1 MMVTPAVLRLETEEQ
16 VVLEVP
22 GLTTAAKATI
32 TVHDFPL
39 KRQVLYQTHVPLSPA
54 EGMLATATI
63 KVSAKALPQ
72 AAGKQFVSVL
82 ARVDQVTLEKVLLVS
97 LQSGH
102 IFLQTDKPIYTPGS
116 TGVALPP
123 LWSEPPHG
131 AAVQDSDR
139 GDQGGCPLGTQGHGD
154 TATHATVP
162 NHSMSLQTPDNVI
175 IKQVPVSSPKKT
187 GIYSL
192 NHNLPEVISL
202 GTWTIM
208 AKFED
213 SPEQVFS
220 TQFEVKEYVLPS
232 FEVVLEPEEKFLYV
246 DRKDDFRVSIT
257 ARYLYGK
264 RLQGSAFV
272 LFGVMVDDEKKS
284 IPQSLRRVQVID
296 GDGEAVLSMAT
307 LQQRFANL
315 QELVGHSLYV
325 SVTVLTESG
334 SDMVEAQRTG
344 IHIVTSP
351 YTIHFTRTPKYF
363 KPGMPFDLTVYVTNP
378 DESPAPRVSVKADG
392 FQGLVSTQRDGTAK
406 LVLNMPANKDT
417 VPITVR
423 TSQRELPPDR
433 QASRQMTAEA
443 YHSQGGSGNLLH
455 LAVGATELQPGDNLA
470 VNFHLKSNNN
480 EVRDSVP
487 HFTYLVSTL
496 GLCQPTAP
504 HLGDLGVQVSTNPAF
519 LCPPQIMSKGR
530 IIRVG
535 RQRHEAGQSLVTMS
549 LPVTAELIPSFRIVA
564 YYYVK
569 PSEIVADSIWVD
581 VKDTCMGTLV
591 VKGATEADNRV
602 HEPGTPMRLRIEG
615 DHKAWVGLVAVDKGV
630 FVLSKKNKITQS
642 KVWDTVEKSDIG
654 CTPGSGRDNVGVFA
668 DAGLSLVTNVKI
680 ITPPRSEVQCPQPA
694 KRKRRSL
701 QLIEYKGTKGHQ
713 RVSHVPDGPQARTG
727 CQLGASVLAAAEYT
741 DKTLRKCCEDGMK
754 ENPMGHSC
762 EHRTN
767 YIQDGE
773 ACIRA
778 FLDCCNYIKGI
789 RDQKQRELHLELAR
803 SKCWATVGG
812 WALRPW
818 SRGMLPS
825 PGEADDGFLADEDI
839 TSRSLFPESW
849 LWQLEELT
857 EQPNELGISTKTL
870 PVYLKDSI
878 TTWEVLAVS
887 ISQTKGLCVADPYEI
902 TVMKEF
908 FIDLRLPYS
917 VVRNE
922 QVEIRA
928 ILYNYWTHEITV
940 RVELMHNPA
949 LCSASTSKM
958 RYQQIL
964 KLKPQSSWAVPFIIV
979 PLQLGLH
986 DIEVKAAVRGRFV
999 ADGVKKKLKV
1009 VPEGMRLEKTV
1020 KIVELDP
1027 KKKGVNGVQ
1036 KENVKAANLSD
1047 IVPNTESETK
1057 VSIQGNPVSIMVEK
1071 AIDGDK
1077 LKHLITTPSGCGE
1090 QNMIGMTPTVIATHY
1105 LDNTLQWESL
1115 GVDRRTEA
1123 IGLIKKGYTQQLAF
1137 RKPDSSYAA
1146 FKDRAASTWLTAY
1159 VAKVFA
1165 MAIKLVDIEPEV
1177 ICGAIKWLILEK
1189 QKPDG
1194 IFQEDAAV
1202 IHKEMVGGYQG
1213 AEPEV
1218 SLTAFVLIALQEARG
1233 ICKDHVNSL
1242 DGSINKAAEY
1252 LARRYQSLARPYT
1265 VALTS
1270 YALALTGKLTSEKV
1284 LMKFSKEGKSWE
1296 ERNAHTY
1303 NIEGT
1308 SYALL
1313 ALLQMEKSELTG
1325 PVAHWLA
1332 QQNYFGG
1339 GYGSTQATILV
1350 FQALAQYQVA
1360 SPRQLELNLDV
1371 SVLLP
1376 RRANAI
1382 TYRIENRNA
1391 LVARSA
1397 ETKLNEDFTVKAEG
1411 TGKGTMTVVTVYHA
1425 KVPEKD
1431 DKCDSFDLRVQVEDV
1446 KAGKE
1451 QDGFFRSLKITIC
1464 TRYLGTVDAT
1474 MSILDVSMLTGF
1486 LPDLQDLKRLTD
1498 GVDKYISKYEIDQ
1511 GQSERSN
1518 LIIYLDKIS
1527 HKAEECFSFKAHQ
1540 RFQVGLIQP
1549 AAVTVYSYYKID
1561 DRCTRFYHPE
1571 KNKGQLSK
1579 ICYGDVCRCAEENC
1593 FMRHK
1598 QDTQITVN
1606 QRIQRACEPGVDYV
1620 YKVKL
1625 MAVEQSSS
1633 HDNYIMTILSV
1644 IKMGTD
1650 EDPAGSNR
1658 TFVSHQ
1664 QCRDAL
1670 RLQIGQDYLLWGL
1683 ATDLWVTSGRFSY
1696 LIGKDT
1702 WLEVWPSEVAC
1713 QEPDLQ
1719 PLCQD
1724 FIEFA
1729 EAMTMFGCP
1738 S

>member
-1 MMVTPAVLRLETEEQ
+1 MGPHHPLDPSSCTPPPWAVLRLETEER
-16 VVLEVP
+16 VVLEAP
-22 GLTTAAKATI
+22 GLTTATEATL
-32 TVHDFPL
+32 TVQDFPL
-39 KRQVLYQTHVPLSPA
+39 KRHVLYKVGVSLSATRCPLS
-54 EGMLATATI
+54 LQ
-63 KVSAKALPQ
+63 VSAKALPQ
-72 AAGKQFVSVL
+72 RTGKQFVSVT
-82 ARVDQVTLEKVLLVS
+82 AQVATVTLEKVLLVS
-97 LQSGH
+97 LQSGY
-102 IFLQTDKPIYTPGS
+102 IFLQTDKPIYTPS
-116 TGVALPP
+116 SIVLCRFFALGHLMEP
-123 LWSEPPHG
+123 LPK
-131 AAVQDSDR
+131 
-139 GDQGGCPLGTQGHGD
+139 
-154 TATHATVP
+154 TVIVEIK
-162 NHSMSLQTPDNVI
+162 TPDGII
-175 IKQVPVSSPKKT
+175 IKQVPVSSPMKT
-187 GIYSL
+187 GIFSL
-192 NHNLPEVISL
+192 NHNLPEVVSL
-202 GTWTIM
+202 GTWTIT

-232 FEVVLEPEEKFLYV
+232 FEVVLEPEEKFLYI
-246 DRKDDFRVSIT
+246 DQKEDFRVSIT

-264 RLQGSAFV
+264 RLQGTAFV
-272 LFGVMVDDEKKS
+272 LFGVMVDDEKRS
-284 IPQSLRRVQVID
+284 IPQSLQRVKVSD
-296 GDGEAVLSMAT
+296 GDGEAVLSMAV
-307 LQQRFANL
+307 LWQRFANP

-334 SDMVEAQRTG
+334 SDMVEAQRSG
-344 IHIVTSP
+344 IRIVTSP
-351 YTIHFTRTPKYF
+351 YTIHFTHTPKYF

-378 DESPAPRVSVKADG
+378 DESPAARVPVKADG

-406 LVLNMPANKDT
+406 LVLNMPANRDA

-423 TSQRELPPDR
+423 TNQPGLPPDR

-443 YHSQGGSGNLLH
+443 YRSQGNSGNYLH
-455 LAVGATELQPGDNLA
+455 LAVGAIELQPGDNLA

-480 EVRDSVP
+480 AARDSVS
-487 HFTYLVSTL
+487 HFTYL
-496 GLCQPTAP
+496 
-504 HLGDLGVQVSTNPAF
+504 
-519 LCPPQIMSKGR
+519 IMSKGR
-530 IIRVG
+530 IVRVG
-535 RQRHEAGQSLVTMS
+535 RQRHEAGQTLVTMS

-564 YYYVK
+564 YYFVL
-569 PSEIVADSIWVD
+569 PNEIVADSIWVD

-615 DHKAWVGLVAVDKGV
+615 DHKAHVGLVAVDKGV
-630 FVLSKKNKITQS
+630 FVLSKKNKLTQS

-668 DAGLSLVTNVKI
+668 DAGLSLVTSTKI
-680 ITPPRSEVQCPQPA
+680 ATPQRGEVQCSQPA

-701 QLIEYKGTKGHQ
+701 QLIEYKGTKM
-713 RVSHVPDGPQARTG
+713 
-727 CQLGASVLAAAEYT
+727 AEYT
-741 DKTLRKCCEDGMK
+741 DKMLRKCCEDGMK

-762 EHRTN
+762 EQRTN

-789 RDQKQRELHLELAR
+789 RDQQQRELHLELAR
-803 SKCWATVGG
+803 S
-812 WALRPW
+812 
-818 SRGMLPS
+818 
-825 PGEADDGFLADEDI
+825 EADDSFLSDEDI

-849 LWQLEELT
+849 LWQVEPLT
-857 EQPNELGISTKTL
+857 EQPNEISTKTL

-887 ISQTKGLCVADPYEI
+887 LSQTKGLCVADPYEI

-928 ILYNYWTHEITV
+928 ILYNYWTDEITV

-949 LCSASTSKM
+949 LCSASTSKT
-958 RYQQIL
+958 RYQQIVRL
-964 KLKPQSSWAVPFIIV
+964 KAQSSWAVPFVIV

-986 DIEVKAAVRGRFV
+986 DVEVKAAVRGKFV

-1027 KKKGVNGVQ
+1027 KEEK
-1036 KENVKAANLSD
+1036 VKAGNLSD

-1077 LKHLITTPSGCGE
+1077 LKHLIVTPSGCGE
-1090 QNMIGMTPTVIATHY
+1090 QNMIGLTPTVIATHY
-1105 LDNTLQWESL
+1105 LDSTLQWESL
-1115 GVDRRTEA
+1115 GVQRRTEA
-1123 IGLIKKGYTQQLAF
+1123 IELIRKGYTQQLAF
-1137 RKPDSSYAA
+1137 RKPDNSYAA
-1146 FKDRAASTWLTAY
+1146 FKDRPPSTWLTAY

-1165 MAIKLVDIEPEV
+1165 MAIKLVDIDPEV
-1177 ICGAIKWLILEK
+1177 ICGAVKWLILEK

-1194 IFQEDAAV
+1194 IFQEDAPV

-1218 SLTAFVLIALQEARG
+1218 SLTAFVLIALQESREV
-1233 ICKDHVNSL
+1233 CKDHVNSL
-1242 DGSINKAAEY
+1242 DGSITKAADY
-1252 LARRYQSLARPYT
+1252 LARRYQWLTRPYT

-1270 YALALTGKLTSEKV
+1270 YALALTGKLKSEKV
-1284 LMKFSKEGKSWE
+1284 LMKFSKGDSKRWE
-1296 ERNAHTY
+1296 ERNARTY

-1308 SYALL
+1308 SYALM
-1313 ALLQMEKSELTG
+1313 ALLQMEKPELTG
-1325 PVAHWLA
+1325 PVARWLA

-1350 FQALAQYQVA
+1350 FQALAYYEVA
-1360 SPRQLELNLDV
+1360 TPRQLDLNLDV

-1376 RRANAI
+1376 RRASAI

-1397 ETKLNEDFTVKAEG
+1397 ETKFNEDFTVKAEG
-1411 TGKGTMTVVTVYHA
+1411 TGKGTMTVVTIYNA
-1425 KVPEKD
+1425 KVPDKD
-1431 DKCDSFDLRVQVEDV
+1431 NKCDNFDLQVQVEDE
-1446 KAGKE
+1446 GIL
-1451 QDGFFRSLKITIC
+1451 RSIKITIC
-1464 TRYLGTVDAT
+1464 TRYLDNVDAT
-1474 MSILDVSMLTGF
+1474 MSILDVTMLTGF
-1486 LPDLQDLKRLTD
+1486 SPDLQDLKRVSLTD
-1498 GVDKYISKYEIDQ
+1498 GVDRYISKFEIDQ
-1511 GQSERSN
+1511 AQSDRSN
-1518 LIIYLDKIS
+1518 LVIYLDKIS
-1527 HKAEECFSFKAHQ
+1527 HKAEECFSFRAHQ

-1561 DRCTRFYHPE
+1561 DRCTRFYHPD
-1571 KNKGQLSK
+1571 KNGGQLSK

-1593 FMRHK
+1593 FVQHK
-1598 QDTQITVN
+1598 QDVPITVN
-1606 QRIQRACEPGVDYV
+1606 QRIKRACEPGVDYV

-1625 MAVEQSSS
+1625 MAMEPSPT

-1658 TFVSHQ
+1658 TFVSHW
-1664 QCRDAL
+1664 QCRDSL

-1683 ATDLWVTSGRFSY
+1683 ATDLWPKILHFSY

-1702 WLEVWPSEVAC
+1702 WLEAWPSEAAC
-1713 QEPDLQ
+1713 QEADLQ

-1724 FIEFA
+1724 FVEFA

>member
-1 MMVTPAVLRLETEEQ
+1 MMAGVPRVTMVTPAVLRLETEER
-16 VVLEVP
+16 VVLEAP
-22 GLTTAAKATI
+22 GLTTATEATL
-32 TVHDFPL
+32 TVQDFPL
-39 KRQVLYQTHVPLSPA
+39 KRHVLYKVGVSLSPA
-54 EGMLATATI
+54 EGMLATTTI

-72 AAGKQFVSVL
+72 RTGKQFVSVT
-82 ARVDQVTLEKVLLVS
+82 AQVATVTLEKVLLVS
-97 LQSGH
+97 LQSGY
-102 IFLQTDKPIYTPGS
+102 IFLQTDKPIYTPSSIGVFLGS
-116 TGVALPP
+116 
-123 LWSEPPHG
+123 
-131 AAVQDSDR
+131 
-139 GDQGGCPLGTQGHGD
+139 
-154 TATHATVP
+154 THATVP
-162 NHSMSLQTPDNVI
+162 NHSMSLQTPDGII
-175 IKQVPVSSPKKT
+175 IKQVPVSSPMKT
-187 GIYSL
+187 GIFSL
-192 NHNLPEVISL
+192 NHNLPEVVSL
-202 GTWTIM
+202 GTWTIT

-232 FEVVLEPEEKFLYV
+232 FEVVLEPEEKFLYI
-246 DRKDDFRVSIT
+246 DQKEDFRVSIT

-264 RLQGSAFV
+264 RLQGTAFV
-272 LFGVMVDDEKKS
+272 LFGVMVDDEKRS
-284 IPQSLRRVQVID
+284 IPQSLQRVKD
-296 GDGEAVLSMAT
+296 GDAWGHPRSDRAVPGGDWTLVPGDMAILMAT
-307 LQQRFANL
+307 A
-315 QELVGHSLYV
+315 
-325 SVTVLTESG
+325 G
-334 SDMVEAQRTG
+334 SDMVEAQRSG
-344 IHIVTSP
+344 IRIVTSP
-351 YTIHFTRTPKYF
+351 YTIHFTHTPKYF

-378 DESPAPRVSVKADG
+378 DESPAARVPVKADG

-406 LVLNMPANKDT
+406 LVLNMPANRDA

-423 TSQRELPPDR
+423 TNQPGLPPDR

-443 YHSQGGSGNLLH
+443 YRSQGNSGNYLH
-455 LAVGATELQPGDNLA
+455 LAVGAIELQPGDNLA

-480 EVRDSVP
+480 AARDS
-487 HFTYLVSTL
+487 
-496 GLCQPTAP
+496 
-504 HLGDLGVQVSTNPAF
+504 
-519 LCPPQIMSKGR
+519 IMSKGR
-530 IIRVG
+530 IVRVG
-535 RQRHEAGQSLVTMS
+535 RQRHEAGQTL
-549 LPVTAELIPSFRIVA
+549 
-564 YYYVK
+564 
-569 PSEIVADSIWVD
+569 IVADSIWVD

-615 DHKAWVGLVAVDKGV
+615 DHKAHVGLVAVDKGV
-630 FVLSKKNKITQS
+630 FVLSKKNKLTQS

-668 DAGLSLVTNVKI
+668 DAGLSLVTSTKI
-680 ITPPRSEVQCPQPA
+680 ATPQRGEVQCSQPA

-701 QLIEYKGTKGHQ
+701 QLIEYKGTKM
-713 RVSHVPDGPQARTG
+713 
-727 CQLGASVLAAAEYT
+727 AEYT
-741 DKTLRKCCEDGMK
+741 DKMLRKCCEDGMK

-762 EHRTN
+762 EQRTN

-789 RDQKQRELHLELAR
+789 RDQQQRELHLELAR
-803 SKCWATVGG
+803 S
-812 WALRPW
+812 
-818 SRGMLPS
+818 
-825 PGEADDGFLADEDI
+825 EADDSFLSDEDI

-849 LWQLEELT
+849 LWQVEPLT
-857 EQPNELGISTKTL
+857 EQISTKTL

-887 ISQTKGLCVADPYEI
+887 LSQTKGLCVADPYEI

-928 ILYNYWTHEITV
+928 ILYNYWTDEITV

-949 LCSASTSKM
+949 LCSASTSKT
-958 RYQQIL
+958 RYQQIVRL
-964 KLKPQSSWAVPFIIV
+964 KAQSSWAVPFVIV

-986 DIEVKAAVRGRFV
+986 DVEVKAAVRGKFV

-1009 VPEGMRLEKTV
+1009 VVSGHRCSWRLYHV
-1020 KIVELDP
+1020 VPPPSLRY
-1027 KKKGVNGVQ
+1027 GVQ
-1036 KENVKAANLSD
+1036 EEKVKAGNLSD

-1077 LKHLITTPSGCGE
+1077 LKHLIVTPSGCGE
-1090 QNMIGMTPTVIATHY
+1090 QNMIGLTPTVIATHY
-1105 LDNTLQWESL
+1105 LDSTLQWESL
-1115 GVDRRTEA
+1115 GVQRRTEA
-1123 IGLIKKGYTQQLAF
+1123 IELIRKGYTQQLAF
-1137 RKPDSSYAA
+1137 RKPDNSYAA
-1146 FKDRAASTWLTAY
+1146 FKDRPPSTWLTAY

-1165 MAIKLVDIEPEV
+1165 MAIKLVDIDPEV
-1177 ICGAIKWLILEK
+1177 ICGAVKWLILEK

-1194 IFQEDAAV
+1194 IFQEDAPV

-1218 SLTAFVLIALQEARG
+1218 SLTAFVLIALQESREV
-1233 ICKDHVNSL
+1233 CKDHVNSL
-1242 DGSINKAAEY
+1242 DGSITKAADY
-1252 LARRYQSLARPYT
+1252 LARRYQWLTRPYT

-1270 YALALTGKLTSEKV
+1270 YALALTGKLKSEKV
-1284 LMKFSKEGKSWE
+1284 LMKFSKESKRWE
-1296 ERNAHTY
+1296 ERNARTY

-1308 SYALL
+1308 SYALM
-1313 ALLQMEKSELTG
+1313 ALLQMEKPELTG
-1325 PVAHWLA
+1325 PVARWLA

-1350 FQALAQYQVA
+1350 FQALAYYEVA
-1360 SPRQLELNLDV
+1360 TPRQLDLNLDV

-1376 RRANAI
+1376 RRASAI

-1397 ETKLNEDFTVKAEG
+1397 ETKFNEDFTVKAEG
-1411 TGKGTMTVVTVYHA
+1411 TGKGTMTVVTIYNA
-1425 KVPEKD
+1425 KVPDKD
-1431 DKCDSFDLRVQVEDV
+1431 NKCDNFDLQVDIRDGDAGDN
-1446 KAGKE
+1446 KAVGSGGWP
-1451 QDGFFRSLKITIC
+1451 QPC
-1464 TRYLGTVDAT
+1464 PHRYLDNVDAT
-1474 MSILDVSMLTGF
+1474 MSILDVTMLTGF
-1486 LPDLQDLKRLTD
+1486 SPDLQDLKRLTD
-1498 GVDKYISKYEIDQ
+1498 GVDRYISKFEIDQ
-1511 GQSERSN
+1511 AQSDRSN
-1518 LIIYLDKIS
+1518 LVIYLDKIS
-1527 HKAEECFSFKAHQ
+1527 HKAEECFSFRAHQ

-1561 DRCTRFYHPE
+1561 DRCTRFYHPD
-1571 KNKGQLSK
+1571 KNGGQLSK

-1593 FMRHK
+1593 FVQHK
-1598 QDTQITVN
+1598 QDVPITVN
-1606 QRIQRACEPGVDYV
+1606 QRIKRACEPGVDYV

-1625 MAVEQSSS
+1625 MAMEPSPT

-1658 TFVSHQ
+1658 TFVSHW
-1664 QCRDAL
+1664 QCRDSL

-1683 ATDLWVTSGRFSY
+1683 ATDLWATGSRFSY

-1702 WLEVWPSEVAC
+1702 WLEAWPSEAAC
-1713 QEPDLQ
+1713 QEADLQ

-1724 FIEFA
+1724 FVEFA

>member
-1 MMVTPAVLRLETEEQ
+1 MGHPVLPMGLLLLLLCVTSSQAQMVTMVTPAVLRLEVEER
-16 VVLEVP
+16 VVLEAP
-22 GLTTAAKATI
+22 GLSSEIEAT
-32 TVHDFPL
+32 VLVQDFPH
-39 KRQVLYQTHVPLSPA
+39 KRHVLHQTRAKLSPNG
-54 EGMLATATI
+54 GMMANTTI

-72 AAGKQFVSVL
+72 STEKQFVSVT
-82 ARVDQVTLEKVLLVS
+82 ARVAQVTLEKVLVVA

-102 IFLQTDKPIYTPGS
+102 IFVQTDKPIYTPGS
-116 TGVALPP
+116 TVLCRLFALDHLMQPV
-123 LWSEPPHG
+123 SK
-131 AAVQDSDR
+131 
-139 GDQGGCPLGTQGHGD
+139 
-154 TATHATVP
+154 TVIVEVK
-162 NHSMSLQTPDNVI
+162 TPDNII
-175 IKQVPVSSPKKT
+175 IKQVPVSSPMKT
-187 GIYSL
+187 GIFSL
-192 NHNLPEVISL
+192 NHNLPEVVSL

-220 TQFEVKEYVLPS
+220 SQFEVKEYVLPS
-232 FEVVLEPEEKFLYV
+232 FEVVLEPEKRFLYI
-246 DRKDDFRVSIT
+246 DQKEDFRVSIT

-264 RLQGSAFV
+264 RVQGSAFV

-284 IPQSLRRVQVID
+284 IPQSLRRVQVMD

-307 LQQRFANL
+307 LRERFPNPA
-315 QELVGHSLYV
+315 ELVGHSLYV

-334 SDMVEAQRTG
+334 SDMVEAQRSG
-344 IHIVTSP
+344 IRIVTSP

-378 DESPAPRVSVKADG
+378 DASPAARVTVKADG
-392 FQGLVSTQRDGTAK
+392 FQGVVSTQRDGTAK
-406 LVLNMPANKDT
+406 LVLNMPTNKDT

-423 TSQRELPPDR
+423 TAEPELPGPR
-433 QASRQMTAEA
+433 QASRQMVAEA
-443 YHSQGGSGNLLH
+443 YRSQGASGNFLH
-455 LAVGATELQPGDNLA
+455 LAVGATELQLGENLA
-470 VNFHLKSNNN
+470 VNFHLKTNNN
-480 EVRDSVP
+480 NVWDSVP
-487 HFTYLVSTL
+487 YFTYL
-496 GLCQPTAP
+496 
-504 HLGDLGVQVSTNPAF
+504 
-519 LCPPQIMSKGR
+519 IMSKGH
-530 IIRVG
+530 IVHVG

-549 LPVTAELIPSFRIVA
+549 LPVTSELLPSFRIVA
-564 YYYVK
+564 YYHVL
-569 PSEIVADSIWVD
+569 PGEIVADSIWVD

-615 DHKAWVGLVAVDKGV
+615 DHNAYVGLVAVDKGV
-630 FVLSKKNKITQS
+630 FVLSKKNKLTQS

-680 ITPPRSEVQCPQPA
+680 STPQRGEVKCPQPA
-694 KRKRRSL
+694 QRKRRSV
-701 QLIEYKGTKGHQ
+701 QLIEYKGTK
-713 RVSHVPDGPQARTG
+713 
-727 CQLGASVLAAAEYT
+727 AAEYK
-741 DKTLRKCCEDGMK
+741 DKALRKCCEDGMK
-754 ENPMGHSC
+754 ENPMEHSC
-762 EHRTN
+762 EHRST
-767 YIQDGE
+767 YIQDGD
-773 ACIRA
+773 ACVQA
-778 FLDCCNYIKGI
+778 FLDCCTHI
-789 RDQKQRELHLELAR
+789 RTIRNQKQRLLQLQLAR
-803 SKCWATVGG
+803 RHGV
-812 WALRPW
+812 LRVR
-818 SRGMLPS
+818 SRGPVS
-825 PGEADDGFLADEDI
+825 PPGEVDDGFLADEDI

-849 LWQLEELT
+849 LWQEEPLT

-887 ISQTKGLCVADPYEI
+887 ISKNKGLCVADPYEI

-908 FIDLRLPYS
+908 FMDLRLPYS

-928 ILYNYWTHEITV
+928 ILYNYWTHKITV
-940 RVELMHNPA
+940 RVELMYNPA
-949 LCSASTSKM
+949 LCSASTTKQ
-958 RYQQIL
+958 RYQQVL
-964 KLKPQSSWAVPFIIV
+964 SLEPQSSWAVPFVIV
-979 PLQLGLH
+979 PMELGLH
-986 DIEVKAAVRGRFV
+986 EVEVKAAVQGRFV

-1009 VPEGMRLEKTV
+1009 VPEGMRVEKTV
-1020 KIVELDP
+1020 KIIELDP
-1027 KKKGVNGVQ
+1027 KKKGVDGVQ
-1036 KENVKAANLSD
+1036 EERVKAANLSD

-1071 AIDGDK
+1071 ALDGEK
-1077 LKHLITTPSGCGE
+1077 LKHLIVTPSGCGE

-1105 LDNTLQWESL
+1105 LDSTLQWESL
-1115 GVDRRTEA
+1115 GVDRRADA
-1123 IGLIKKGYTQQLAF
+1123 INLIKKGYTQQLAF

-1146 FKDRAASTWLTAY
+1146 FKNRPSSTWLTAY

-1165 MAIKLVDIEPEV
+1165 MAIKLVDIEHEV
-1177 ICGAIKWLILEK
+1177 VCGAVKWLILNR

-1194 IFQEDAAV
+1194 IFQEDAPV

-1218 SLTAFVLIALQEARG
+1218 SLTAFVLIALEEARD
-1233 ICKDHVNSL
+1233 ICKAHVNSL
-1242 DGSINKAAEY
+1242 DKGISKAAEY
-1252 LARRYQSLARPYT
+1252 LARRYQSLSRPYT
-1265 VALTS
+1265 VALSS
-1270 YALALTGKLTSEKV
+1270 YALALTGKLKSEKV
-1284 LMKFSKEGKSWE
+1284 LMKFSKEGNRWE
-1296 ERNAHTY
+1296 ERNAFTY

-1313 ALLQMEKSELTG
+1313 ALLRMEKPELTG
-1325 PVAHWLA
+1325 PVARWLA

-1360 SPRQLELNLDV
+1360 SPRELNLDLDV

-1382 TYRIENRNA
+1382 TYRIENLNA

-1397 ETKLNEDFTVKAEG
+1397 ETKFNEDFTVKAEG
-1411 TGKGTMTVVTVYHA
+1411 TGKGTMTVVTIYNA
-1425 KVPEKD
+1425 IVPEKD
-1431 DKCDSFDLRVQVEDV
+1431 NKCDSFDLRVQVEDV
-1446 KAGKE
+1446 KTGKE
-1451 QDGFFRSLKITIC
+1451 REGAIRSIKITIC
-1464 TRYLGTVDAT
+1464 TRYLDNVDAT

-1486 LPDLQDLKRLTD
+1486 LPDVQDLKRLTD
-1498 GVDKYISKYEIDQ
+1498 GVDRYISKFEIDQ
-1511 GQSERSN
+1511 AQSDRSN
-1518 LIIYLDKIS
+1518 VVIYLDKIS

-1540 RFQVGLIQP
+1540 QFKVGLIQP

-1561 DRCTRFYHPE
+1561 DRCTRFYHPDKE
-1571 KNKGQLSK
+1571 GGKLSK
-1579 ICYGDVCRCAEENC
+1579 ICYKDVCRCAEENC
-1593 FMRHK
+1593 FKRKDDEVPM
-1598 QDTQITVN
+1598 TVN
-1606 QRIQRACEPGVDYV
+1606 QRIERACEPGVDYV

-1625 MAVEQSSS
+1625 VAMEETPS

-1650 EDPAGSNR
+1650 EDPARSNR
-1658 TFVSHQ
+1658 TFVSHR

-1670 RLQIGQDYLLWGL
+1670 KLQLGQDYLLWGL
-1683 ATDLWVTSGRFSY
+1683 ATDMWVTGNRFSY

-1702 WLEVWPSEVAC
+1702 WLEAWPSEAAC

-1719 PLCQD
+1719 ALCQD
-1724 FIEFA
+1724 FVEFA

>member
-1 MMVTPAVLRLETEEQ
+1 MGAPVLPLFLGLLLLHVTPTHAQLVTMVTPAVLRVETEEQ
-16 VVLEVP
+16 VVLEAP
-22 GLTTAAKATI
+22 GLTAATEATLL
-32 TVHDFPL
+32 VQDFPR
-39 KRQVLYQTHVPLSPA
+39 KRQVLYQIRVPLSPA
-54 EGMLATATI
+54 EGMLGTTTI
-63 KVSAKALPQ
+63 KVSAKSLPQ
-72 AAGKQFVSVL
+72 STEKQFVSVS
-82 ARVDQVTLEKVLLVS
+82 ARVAHVSLEKVLLVS
-97 LQSGH
+97 FQSGH
-102 IFLQTDKPIYTPGS
+102 IFVQTDKPIYTPGS
-116 TGVALPP
+116 TVLCRLFALDHLMKPVAK
-123 LWSEPPHG
+123 
-131 AAVQDSDR
+131 
-139 GDQGGCPLGTQGHGD
+139 
-154 TATHATVP
+154 TVIVEIK
-162 NHSMSLQTPDNVI
+162 TPDNVI
-175 IKQVPVSSPKKT
+175 IKQTSVSSPTKT
-187 GIYSL
+187 GIFSL
-192 NHNLPEVISL
+192 NHNLPNIISL

-213 SPEQVFS
+213 SPEKVFQ
-220 TQFEVKEYVLPS
+220 THFEVKEYVLPS
-232 FEVVLEPEEKFLYV
+232 FEVVLEPEEKFLYI
-246 DRKDDFRVSIT
+246 DRNEDFRVSII

-264 RLQGSAFV
+264 HLQGTAFV

-296 GDGEAVLSMAT
+296 GNGEAVLPMAM
-307 LQQRFANL
+307 LRQRFANY

-325 SVTVLTESG
+325 SVTVITESG
-334 SDMVEAQRTG
+334 SDMVEAQRSG
-344 IHIVTSP
+344 IRIVTSP

-378 DESPAPRVSVKADG
+378 DESPAPRVTVKADG

-406 LVLNMPANKDT
+406 LVLNMPANRNT

-423 TSQRELPPDR
+423 TAQPGLPPDR
-433 QASRQMTAEA
+433 QASREMTATA
-443 YHSQGGSGNLLH
+443 YQSQGGSGNFLH
-455 LAVGATELQPGDNLA
+455 LAVGTVELQPGDNLA
-470 VNFHLKSNNN
+470 VNFHLKSNSNS
-480 EVRDSVP
+480 VRDAVQY
-487 HFTYLVSTL
+487 FTYL
-496 GLCQPTAP
+496 
-504 HLGDLGVQVSTNPAF
+504 
-519 LCPPQIMSKGR
+519 IMSKGR
-530 IIRVG
+530 IVRVG
-535 RQRHEAGQSLVTMS
+535 RQRHEAGQTLVTMS

-564 YYYVK
+564 YYFVM
-569 PSEIVADSIWVD
+569 PGEIVADSIWVD

-602 HEPGTPMRLRIEG
+602 HDPGTPMRLRIEG
-615 DHKAWVGLVAVDKGV
+615 DHNAHVGLVAVDKGV
-630 FVLSKKNKITQS
+630 FVLNKNKLTQS
-642 KVWDTVEKSDIG
+642 KVWDTVEKGDIA
-654 CTPGSGRDNVGVFA
+654 CTPGSGKDNVGVFA
-668 DAGLSLVTNVKI
+668 DAGLSLITNMKI
-680 ITPPRSEVQCPQPA
+680 ATPQRGDVQCPQPA

-701 QLIEYKGTKGHQ
+701 QLIEYKGTK
-713 RVSHVPDGPQARTG
+713 
-727 CQLGASVLAAAEYT
+727 AAEYT
-741 DKTLRKCCEDGMK
+741 DKVLRKCCEDGMK

-773 ACIRA
+773 ACVQA

-789 RDQKQRELHLELAR
+789 RDQKQHEFLELAR
-803 SKCWATVGG
+803 S
-812 WALRPW
+812 
-818 SRGMLPS
+818 
-825 PGEADDGFLADEDI
+825 EAEDVFLAEEDI

-849 LWQLEELT
+849 LWQVEPLT
-857 EQPNELGISTKTL
+857 EHPNEMGISTKTL

-878 TTWEVLAVS
+878 TTWEVLAIS
-887 ISQTKGLCVADPYEI
+887 ISPTKGLCVADPYEI

-928 ILYNYWTHEITV
+928 ILYNYWLHDITV

-949 LCSASTSKM
+949 VCSASTSKA
-958 RYQQIL
+958 RYQQIIRL
-964 KLKPQSSWAVPFIIV
+964 KAQSSWAVPFVIV

-986 DIEVKAAVRGRFV
+986 DIEVKGAVRGKDV

-1009 VPEGMRLEKTV
+1009 VPEGMRMEKTV
-1020 KIVELDP
+1020 KIIELDP

-1036 KENVKAANLSD
+1036 EEKVRAANISD
-1047 IVPNTESETK
+1047 IVPNTESDTR

-1077 LKHLITTPSGCGE
+1077 LKHLIVTPSGCGE

-1105 LDNTLQWESL
+1105 LDSTLQWESL
-1115 GVDRRTEA
+1115 GVDRRREA
-1123 IGLIKKGYTQQLAF
+1123 IELIRKGYTQQLAY
-1137 RKPDSSYAA
+1137 RKPDGSFST
-1146 FKDRAASTWLTAY
+1146 FKNSASSTWLTAY
-1159 VAKVFA
+1159 VTKVFS
-1165 MAIKLVDIEPEV
+1165 MAINLINIEPEV
-1177 ICGAIKWLILEK
+1177 ICGAVKWLILEK

-1194 IFQEDAAV
+1194 IFQEDAPV
-1202 IHKEMVGGYQG
+1202 IHKPMLGGYQG

-1218 SLTAFVLIALQEARG
+1218 SLTAFVLVALLEAREV
-1233 ICKDHVNSL
+1233 CKNHINNL
-1242 DGSINKAAEY
+1242 DRSISDAADY
-1252 LARRYQSLARPYT
+1252 LSRRYQSLARPYT

-1270 YALALTGKLTSEKV
+1270 YALALAGKLKSEKV
-1284 LMKFSKEGKSWE
+1284 LMKFSKEGRSWE
-1296 ERNAHTY
+1296 ERNARTY

-1313 ALLQMEKSELTG
+1313 ALLQMEKVELTG
-1325 PVAHWLA
+1325 PVVRWLA
-1332 QQNYFGG
+1332 QQNFFGDS
-1339 GYGSTQATILV
+1339 YGSTQATIMV

-1360 SPRQLELNLDV
+1360 TPRQLELNLDV

-1376 RRANAI
+1376 RRASAI

-1397 ETKLNEDFTVKAEG
+1397 ETKFNEDFTVKAEG
-1411 TGKGTMTVVTVYHA
+1411 TGQGTMTVVTIYNA

-1431 DKCDSFDLRVQVEDV
+1431 NKCDSFDLQVQVEDV
-1446 KAGKE
+1446 KTGSE
-1451 QDGFFRSLKITIC
+1451 QEGAFRSVKITIC
-1464 TRYLGTVDAT
+1464 TRHLDNVDAT

-1486 LPDLQDLKRLTD
+1486 TPDLQDLKRLTD
-1498 GVDKYISKYEIDQ
+1498 GVDRYISKFEIDQ
-1511 GQSERSN
+1511 AQSDRSN

-1527 HKAEECFSFKAHQ
+1527 HKAEECFSFRAHQ

-1549 AAVTVYSYYKID
+1549 ASVSVYSYYKID
-1561 DRCTRFYHPE
+1561 DRCTRFYHPD
-1571 KNKGQLSK
+1571 KDGGKLSK
-1579 ICYGDVCRCAEENC
+1579 ICHGDVCRCAEENC
-1593 FMRHK
+1593 FMRQKH
-1598 QDTQITVN
+1598 DVPITVD
-1606 QRIQRACEPGVDYV
+1606 QRIERACEPGVDYV

-1625 MAVEQSSS
+1625 VATGQTPS
-1633 HDNYIMTILSV
+1633 HDNYIMTILAV

-1658 TFVSHQ
+1658 TFVSHK

-1683 ATDLWVTSGRFSY
+1683 ASDLWATGSRFSY

-1702 WLEVWPSEVAC
+1702 WLESWPSEEAC

>member
-1 MMVTPAVLRLETEEQ
+1 
-16 VVLEVP
+16 
-22 GLTTAAKATI
+22 
-32 TVHDFPL
+32 
-39 KRQVLYQTHVPLSPA
+39 
-54 EGMLATATI
+54 
-63 KVSAKALPQ
+63 
-72 AAGKQFVSVL
+72 
-82 ARVDQVTLEKVLLVS
+82 
-97 LQSGH
+97 
-102 IFLQTDKPIYTPGS
+102 
-116 TGVALPP
+116 
-123 LWSEPPHG
+123 
-131 AAVQDSDR
+131 
-139 GDQGGCPLGTQGHGD
+139 
-154 TATHATVP
+154 
-162 NHSMSLQTPDNVI
+162 
-175 IKQVPVSSPKKT
+175 
-187 GIYSL
+187 
-192 NHNLPEVISL
+192 
-202 GTWTIM
+202 
-208 AKFED
+208 
-213 SPEQVFS
+213 
-220 TQFEVKEYVLPS
+220 
-232 FEVVLEPEEKFLYV
+232 LEP
-246 DRKDDFRVSIT
+246 
-257 ARYLYGK
+257 RYLYGK
-264 RLQGSAFV
+264 RLQGTAFV
-272 LFGVMVDDEKKS
+272 LFGVMVDDEKRS
-284 IPQSLRRVQVID
+284 IPQSLRRVQVTD

-307 LQQRFANL
+307 LRQRFADP

-344 IHIVTSP
+344 IRIVTSP

-363 KPGMPFDLTVYVTNP
+363 KPGMPFSLTVYVTNP
-378 DESPAPRVSVKADG
+378 DDSPAPRVTVKADD
-392 FQGLVSTQRDGTAK
+392 FQGLVATQRDGTAK

-423 TSQRELPPDR
+423 TNQAGLPPER
-433 QASRQMTAEA
+433 QASQQMTAQA
-443 YHSQGGSGNLLH
+443 YRSQGGSGNLLH
-455 LAVGATELQPGDNLA
+455 LAVEAVELQPGDNLA
-470 VNFHLKSNNN
+470 VNFHLKSNSNYI
-480 EVRDSVP
+480 RDSVP
-487 HFTYLVSTL
+487 YFTYL
-496 GLCQPTAP
+496 
-504 HLGDLGVQVSTNPAF
+504 
-519 LCPPQIMSKGR
+519 IMSKGR
-530 IIRVG
+530 IVRVG

-569 PSEIVADSIWVD
+569 PGEIVADSVWVD

-615 DHKAWVGLVAVDKGV
+615 DHNAHVGLVAVDKGV
-630 FVLSKKNKITQS
+630 FVLSKKNKLTQS
-642 KVWDTVEKSDIG
+642 KVWDTVEKGDIG

-668 DAGLSLVTNVKI
+668 DAGLGLVTSMKI
-680 ITPPRSEVQCPQPA
+680 TTPQRAEVQCPQPE

-701 QLIEYKGTKGHQ
+701 QLIEEKGTK
-713 RVSHVPDGPQARTG
+713 
-727 CQLGASVLAAAEYT
+727 AAQYA
-741 DKTLRKCCEDGMK
+741 DKMLRKCCEDGMK

-778 FLDCCNYIKGI
+778 FLDCCNHIKGI
-789 RDQKQRELHLELAR
+789 RDKKQRELHLELAR
-803 SKCWATVGG
+803 SK
-812 WALRPW
+812 
-818 SRGMLPS
+818 GMLPP
-825 PGEADDGFLADEDI
+825 PGEVDDGFLADEDI

-849 LWQLEELT
+849 LWQVEQLT

-887 ISQTKGLCVADPYEI
+887 LSQTKGLCVADPYEI

-928 ILYNYWTHEITV
+928 ILYNYWMHEITVGRGPTAGLLGGLWPPEPHGQHLCALQV
-940 RVELMHNPA
+940 RVELMYNPA
-949 LCSASTSKM
+949 LCSASTSKA

-964 KLKPQSSWAVPFIIV
+964 KLKPQSSWAVPFVIV

-986 DIEVKAAVRGRFV
+986 DIEVKAAVRGSFMS
-999 ADGVKKKLKV
+999 DGVKKKLKV

-1020 KIVELDP
+1020 KIIELDP

-1036 KENVKAANLSD
+1036 EEKVKAANLSD

-1057 VSIQGNPVSIMVEK
+1057 VNIQGNPVSLMVEK
-1071 AIDGDK
+1071 AIDGEK
-1077 LKHLITTPSGCGE
+1077 LKHLIVTPAGCGE
-1090 QNMIGMTPTVIATHY
+1090 QNMVGMTPTVIATHY
-1105 LDNTLQWESL
+1105 LDSTLQWESVGL
-1115 GVDRRTEA
+1115 HRRTEA
-1123 IGLIKKGYTQQLAF
+1123 IALIKKGYTQQLVY
-1137 RKPDSSYAA
+1137 RKRDSSYAA

-1177 ICGAIKWLILEK
+1177 VCGAVKWLILEK

-1194 IFQEDAAV
+1194 IFQEDAPV
-1202 IHKEMVGGYQG
+1202 IHKPMVGGYQG

-1218 SLTAFVLIALQEARG
+1218 SLTAFVLIALQEARE

-1242 DGSINKAAEY
+1242 NGSIAKATEY
-1252 LARRYQSLARPYT
+1252 LARRYQTLARPYT

-1270 YALALTGKLTSEKV
+1270 YALALAGKLKSEKV

-1296 ERNAHTY
+1296 ERNARTY

-1313 ALLQMEKSELTG
+1313 ALLQMEKPELTG
-1325 PVAHWLA
+1325 PVVRWLA

-1339 GYGSTQATILV
+1339 GYGSTQATIMV

-1360 SPRQLELNLDV
+1360 TPRQLELNLDV

-1376 RRANAI
+1376 RRARAV

-1391 LVARSA
+1391 LVTRST

-1411 TGKGTMTVVTVYHA
+1411 TGKGTMTVVTVYNA

-1431 DKCDSFDLRVQVEDV
+1431 NKCDNFDLRVEVEDV
-1446 KAGKE
+1446 KTGE
-1451 QDGFFRSLKITIC
+1451 PLTCGWLQPC
-1464 TRYLGTVDAT
+1464 PHRYLDNIDAT

-1486 LPDLQDLKRLTD
+1486 SPDIQDLKRVSVGTR
-1498 GVDKYISKYEIDQ
+1498 GHTGGPGGGAGPCIF
-1511 GQSERSN
+1511 
-1518 LIIYLDKIS
+1518 IS
-1527 HKAEECFSFKAHQ
+1527 HRAEECFSFKAHQ
-1540 RFQVGLIQP
+1540 RFRVGLIQP
-1549 AAVTVYSYYKID
+1549 AAVSVYSYYKID
-1561 DRCTRFYHPE
+1561 DRCTRFYHPD
-1571 KNKGQLSK
+1571 KNNGQLSK
-1579 ICYGDVCRCAEENC
+1579 ICYGEVCRCAEENC

-1598 QDTQITVN
+1598 QDAEITVN
-1606 QRIQRACEPGVDYV
+1606 QRIERACEPGVDYV

-1625 MAVEQSSS
+1625 MAMEQLPS

-1670 RLQIGQDYLLWGL
+1670 KLQIGQDYLLWGL
-1683 ATDLWVTSGRFSY
+1683 ATDLWVTGGR
-1696 LIGKDT
+1696 
-1702 WLEVWPSEVAC
+1702 
-1713 QEPDLQ
+1713 
-1719 PLCQD
+1719 
-1724 FIEFA
+1724 
-1729 EAMTMFGCP
+1729 
-1738 S
+1738 

>member
-1 MMVTPAVLRLETEEQ
+1 
-16 VVLEVP
+16 P
-22 GLTTAAKATI
+22 GLTAPAEAT
-32 TVHDFPL
+32 VLVQDFPL
-39 KRQVLYQTHVPLSPA
+39 KRHVLYQARVQLSPA
-54 EGMLATATI
+54 DGMLATTTV

-72 AAGKQFVSVL
+72 AVGKQFVSVT
-82 ARVDQVTLEKVLLVS
+82 ARVSQVTLEKVLLVS

-116 TGVALPP
+116 TVLCRLFAVDHLM
-123 LWSEPPHG
+123 EPAPK
-131 AAVQDSDR
+131 
-139 GDQGGCPLGTQGHGD
+139 
-154 TATHATVP
+154 TVIVEVK
-162 NHSMSLQTPDNVI
+162 TPDDVI
-175 IKQVPVSSPKKT
+175 VKQVPVSSPTKT
-187 GIYSL
+187 GIFSL
-192 NHNLPEVISL
+192 NHNLPEVVSL

-232 FEVVLEPEEKFLYV
+232 FEVVLEPEEKFLYI
-246 DRKDDFRVSIT
+246 DREEDFRVSIT

-264 RLQGSAFV
+264 RLEGTAFV
-272 LFGVMVDDEKKS
+272 LFGVMVDDEKRS
-284 IPQSLRRVQVID
+284 IPQSLRRIQVTD

-307 LQQRFANL
+307 LRQRFANP
-315 QELVGHSLYV
+315 QELVGHSLYI

-334 SDMVEAQRTG
+334 SDMVEAQRSG
-344 IHIVTSP
+344 IRIVTSP
-351 YTIHFTRTPKYF
+351 YSIHFTHTPKYF

-378 DESPAPRVSVKADG
+378 DDSPAPRVTVKADG

-406 LVLNMPANKDT
+406 LVLNMPANKDS

-423 TSQRELPPDR
+423 TAQAGLPPDR

-443 YHSQGGSGNLLH
+443 YRSQGASGNLLH
-455 LAVGATELQPGDNLA
+455 LAVGTNELQPGDNLA
-470 VNFHLKSNNN
+470 VNFHLKSNSNA
-480 EVRDSVP
+480 VRDSVP
-487 HFTYLVSTL
+487 YFTYL
-496 GLCQPTAP
+496 
-504 HLGDLGVQVSTNPAF
+504 
-519 LCPPQIMSKGR
+519 IMSKGR
-530 IIRVG
+530 IVQVG
-535 RQRHEAGQSLVTMS
+535 RQRHEAGQSLVTMF
-549 LPVTAELIPSFRIVA
+549 IPSFRIVA
-564 YYYVK
+564 YYFVM
-569 PSEIVADSIWVD
+569 PGEIVADSIWID

-615 DHKAWVGLVAVDKGV
+615 DHNAHVGLVAVDKGV
-630 FVLSKKNKITQS
+630 FVLSKKNKLTQS
-642 KVWDTVEKSDIG
+642 KVWDTVGESELG

-680 ITPPRSEVQCPQPA
+680 TTPQRGEVQCPQPA

-701 QLIEYKGTKGHQ
+701 QLINYKANK
-713 RVSHVPDGPQARTG
+713 
-727 CQLGASVLAAAEYT
+727 AAEYK
-741 DKTLRKCCEDGMK
+741 DKALRKCCEDGMK
-754 ENPMGHSC
+754 DNPMGHSC
-762 EHRTN
+762 EQRTN

-773 ACIRA
+773 ACIQA
-778 FLDCCNYIKGI
+778 FLDCCNYIKGV
-789 RDQKQRELHLELAR
+789 RDERHRELYLELAR
-803 SKCWATVGG
+803 SEV
-812 WALRPW
+812 
-818 SRGMLPS
+818 
-825 PGEADDGFLADEDI
+825 DDGFLADEDI

-849 LWQLEELT
+849 LWQVEPLT

-887 ISQTKGLCVADPYEI
+887 LSPKKGLCVADPYEI

-922 QVEIRA
+922 QVEVRA

-949 LCSASTSKM
+949 LCSASTSKA

-964 KLKPQSSWAVPFIIV
+964 KLKAQSSWAVPFVIV

-986 DIEVKAAVRGRFV
+986 DIEVKAAVRGSFV

-1027 KKKGVNGVQ
+1027 NTKGVNGVQ
-1036 KENVKAANLSD
+1036 EEKVKAANLSD
-1047 IVPNTESETK
+1047 IVPNTESETR

-1071 AIDGDK
+1071 AIDGTK
-1077 LKHLITTPSGCGE
+1077 LKHLIVTPAGCGE

-1105 LDNTLQWESL
+1105 LDSTLQWESL
-1115 GVDRRTEA
+1115 GVDRRAEA
-1123 IGLIKKGYTQQLAF
+1123 INMIKKGYTQQLVF

-1146 FKDRAASTWLTAY
+1146 FQNRPSSTWLTAY

-1165 MAIKLVDIEPEV
+1165 MSIKLVDIEPEV
-1177 ICGAIKWLILEK
+1177 VCGAVKWLILEK

-1194 IFQEDAAV
+1194 IFQEDAPV

-1218 SLTAFVLIALQEARG
+1218 SLTAFVLIALQEAREV
-1233 ICKDHVNSL
+1233 CKDHVNSL
-1242 DGSINKAAEY
+1242 DGSITKAAEY
-1252 LARRYQSLARPYT
+1252 LARRYQSLSRPYT

-1270 YALALTGKLTSEKV
+1270 YALALAGKLKSEKV
-1284 LMKFSKEGKSWE
+1284 LMKFSKEGRSWE

-1313 ALLQMEKSELTG
+1313 ALLQMEKVTLTG
-1325 PVAHWLA
+1325 PVVRWLS

-1397 ETKLNEDFTVKAEG
+1397 ETKLNEDITVKAEG
-1411 TGKGTMTVVTVYHA
+1411 LGKGTMTVVTVYNA

-1431 DKCDSFDLRVQVEDV
+1431 NKCDGFDLRVQVEDV

-1451 QDGFFRSLKITIC
+1451 QDGVIRSVKITIC
-1464 TRYLGTVDAT
+1464 TRYRDDVDAT

-1486 LPDLQDLKRLTD
+1486 SPDLQDLKRLTE
-1498 GVDKYISKYEIDQ
+1498 GVDRYISKFEIDQ
-1511 GQSERSN
+1511 AQSDRSN
-1518 LIIYLDKIS
+1518 LVIYLDKIS

-1540 RFQVGLIQP
+1540 RFRVGLIQP

-1561 DRCTRFYHPE
+1561 DRCTRFYHPD
-1571 KNKGQLSK
+1571 KDGGKLSK

-1598 QDTQITVN
+1598 QDVPITVN
-1606 QRIQRACEPGVDYV
+1606 QRIDRACEPGVDYV
-1620 YKVKL
+1620 YKVRL
-1625 MAVEQSSS
+1625 MAMEQTPS
-1633 HDNYIMTILSV
+1633 HDNYIMNILSV

-1658 TFVSHQ
+1658 TFVSHR

-1670 RLQIGQDYLLWGL
+1670 RLKMGQDYLLWGL
-1683 ATDLWVTSGRFSY
+1683 ACPLAVTSFSY

-1702 WLEVWPSEVAC
+1702 WLETWR
-1713 QEPDLQ
+1713 L
-1719 PLCQD
+1719 
-1724 FIEFA
+1724 
-1729 EAMTMFGCP
+1729 
-1738 S
+1738 

>member
-1 MMVTPAVLRLETEEQ
+1 
-16 VVLEVP
+16 
-22 GLTTAAKATI
+22 
-32 TVHDFPL
+32 
-39 KRQVLYQTHVPLSPA
+39 
-54 EGMLATATI
+54 
-63 KVSAKALPQ
+63 
-72 AAGKQFVSVL
+72 
-82 ARVDQVTLEKVLLVS
+82 
-97 LQSGH
+97 
-102 IFLQTDKPIYTPGS
+102 
-116 TGVALPP
+116 
-123 LWSEPPHG
+123 
-131 AAVQDSDR
+131 
-139 GDQGGCPLGTQGHGD
+139 
-154 TATHATVP
+154 
-162 NHSMSLQTPDNVI
+162 
-175 IKQVPVSSPKKT
+175 
-187 GIYSL
+187 
-192 NHNLPEVISL
+192 
-202 GTWTIM
+202 
-208 AKFED
+208 
-213 SPEQVFS
+213 
-220 TQFEVKEYVLPS
+220 
-232 FEVVLEPEEKFLYV
+232 
-246 DRKDDFRVSIT
+246 
-257 ARYLYGK
+257 
-264 RLQGSAFV
+264 GSAFV

-284 IPQSLRRVQVID
+284 IPQSLRRVQVTD

-307 LQQRFANL
+307 LRQRFANP

-344 IHIVTSP
+344 IRIVTSP
-351 YTIHFTRTPKYF
+351 YTIHFTHTPKYF

-378 DESPAPRVSVKADG
+378 DESPAARVTVKADG
-392 FQGLVSTQRDGTAK
+392 FQGLVSTQRDGTAR

-423 TSQRELPPDR
+423 TDQAGLPADR

-443 YHSQGGSGNLLH
+443 YRSQGGSGNLLH
-455 LAVGATELQPGDNLA
+455 LAVGTTELQPGDNLA
-470 VNFHLKSNNN
+470 VNFHLKSNSNA
-480 EVRDSVP
+480 VRDSVP
-487 HFTYLVSTL
+487 YFTYL
-496 GLCQPTAP
+496 
-504 HLGDLGVQVSTNPAF
+504 
-519 LCPPQIMSKGR
+519 IMSKGR
-530 IIRVG
+530 IVQVG

-564 YYYVK
+564 YYYVM
-569 PSEIVADSIWVD
+569 PGEIVADSVWVD

-615 DHKAWVGLVAVDKGV
+615 DHNAYVGLVAVDKGV
-630 FVLSKKNKITQS
+630 FVLSKKNKLTQS

-680 ITPPRSEVQCPQPA
+680 ATPQRAEVQCPQPA

-701 QLIEYKGTKGHQ
+701 QLIEYKGNK
-713 RVSHVPDGPQARTG
+713 
-727 CQLGASVLAAAEYT
+727 AAEYT
-741 DKTLRKCCEDGMK
+741 DKALRKCCEDGMK
-754 ENPMGHSC
+754 DNPMGHSC
-762 EHRTN
+762 QQRTK
-767 YIQDGE
+767 YIQDG
-773 ACIRA
+773 ATCVRA

-789 RDQKQRELHLELAR
+789 LDQKQREFHLELAR
-803 SKCWATVGG
+803 SKG
-812 WALRPW
+812 L
-818 SRGMLPS
+818 LPP

-849 LWQLEELT
+849 LWQVESLKEP
-857 EQPNELGISTKTL
+857 PNELGISTKTL

-887 ISQTKGLCVADPYEI
+887 LSQTKGLCVADPYEI

-928 ILYNYWTHEITV
+928 VLYNYWTHEITV
-940 RVELMHNPA
+940 RVELIHNPA
-949 LCSASTSKM
+949 LCSASTSKT

-964 KLKPQSSWAVPFIIV
+964 KLKPQSSWAVPFVIV
-979 PLQLGLH
+979 PLQLGLQ
-986 DIEVKAAVRGRFV
+986 DIEVKAAVRGSFV

-1027 KKKGVNGVQ
+1027 EKKGINGVQ
-1036 KENVKAANLSD
+1036 EEKVKAANLSD

-1077 LKHLITTPSGCGE
+1077 LKHLIVTPAGCGE

-1105 LDNTLQWESL
+1105 LDSTLQWEAF
-1115 GVDRRTEA
+1115 GVDRRSEA
-1123 IGLIKKGYTQQLAF
+1123 INLIKKGYTQQLAF

-1146 FKDRAASTWLTAY
+1146 FKDRPASTWLTAY
-1159 VAKVFA
+1159 VVKVFA

-1177 ICGAIKWLILEK
+1177 VCGAVKWLILEK

-1194 IFQEDAAV
+1194 IFQEDAPV

-1218 SLTAFVLIALQEARG
+1218 SLTAFVLIALQEAREV
-1233 ICKDHVNSL
+1233 CKDHVNSL
-1242 DGSINKAAEY
+1242 DGSITKAAEY

-1265 VALTS
+1265 VALSS
-1270 YALALTGKLTSEKV
+1270 YALALAGKLKSEKV
-1284 LMKFSKEGKSWE
+1284 LMKFSKEGKRWE

-1303 NIEGT
+1303 NVEGT

-1313 ALLQMEKSELTG
+1313 ALLQMEKAERTG
-1325 PVAHWLA
+1325 PVARWLA

-1350 FQALAQYQVA
+1350 FQALAQYQVVT
-1360 SPRQLELNLDV
+1360 PRQLELNLDV

-1376 RRANAI
+1376 RRASAI

-1411 TGKGTMTVVTVYHA
+1411 KGKGTLTVVTVYNA
-1425 KVPEKD
+1425 KVPDKD
-1431 DKCDSFDLRVQVEDV
+1431 NKCDSFDLRVQVEDV

-1451 QDGFFRSLKITIC
+1451 EDGVIRSVKITIC
-1464 TRYLGTVDAT
+1464 TRYLDNVDAT

-1486 LPDLQDLKRLTD
+1486 SPDLQDLKRLTD
-1498 GVDKYISKYEIDQ
+1498 GVDRYISKFEIDQ
-1511 GQSERSN
+1511 APSDRSN
-1518 LIIYLDKIS
+1518 LVIYLDKVS
-1527 HKAEECFSFKAHQ
+1527 HEAEECFAFKAHQ

-1561 DRCTRFYHPE
+1561 DRCTRFYHPD
-1571 KNKGQLSK
+1571 KDGGQLSK

-1593 FMRHK
+1593 FVRHE
-1598 QDTQITVN
+1598 QDVPITVN
-1606 QRIQRACEPGVDYV
+1606 QRIERACEPGVDYV
-1620 YKVKL
+1620 YKAKMV
-1625 MAVEQSSS
+1625 AVEQTPS

-1650 EDPAGSNR
+1650 EAPAGSNR
-1658 TFVSHQ
+1658 TFVSHR

-1670 RLQIGQDYLLWGL
+1670 KLQIGQDYLLWGL
-1683 ATDLWVTSGRFSY
+1683 ASDLWVTSGR
-1696 LIGKDT
+1696 
-1702 WLEVWPSEVAC
+1702 
-1713 QEPDLQ
+1713 
-1719 PLCQD
+1719 
-1724 FIEFA
+1724 
-1729 EAMTMFGCP
+1729 
-1738 S
+1738 

>member
-1 MMVTPAVLRLETEEQ
+1 
-16 VVLEVP
+16 
-22 GLTTAAKATI
+22 
-32 TVHDFPL
+32 
-39 KRQVLYQTHVPLSPA
+39 
-54 EGMLATATI
+54 
-63 KVSAKALPQ
+63 
-72 AAGKQFVSVL
+72 
-82 ARVDQVTLEKVLLVS
+82 LL
-97 LQSGH
+97 H
-102 IFLQTDKPIYTPGS
+102 
-116 TGVALPP
+116 
-123 LWSEPPHG
+123 
-131 AAVQDSDR
+131 
-139 GDQGGCPLGTQGHGD
+139 
-154 TATHATVP
+154 
-162 NHSMSLQTPDNVI
+162 
-175 IKQVPVSSPKKT
+175 
-187 GIYSL
+187 
-192 NHNLPEVISL
+192 
-202 GTWTIM
+202 
-208 AKFED
+208 
-213 SPEQVFS
+213 
-220 TQFEVKEYVLPS
+220 
-232 FEVVLEPEEKFLYV
+232 
-246 DRKDDFRVSIT
+246 
-257 ARYLYGK
+257 RYLYGK
-264 RLQGSAFV
+264 RLQGTAFV

-284 IPQSLRRVQVID
+284 IPQSLQRIQVND
-296 GDGEAVLSMAT
+296 GDGEAMLSMAT
-307 LQQRFANL
+307 LRQRFANP

-334 SDMVEAQRTG
+334 SDMVEAQRSG
-344 IHIVTSP
+344 IRIVTSP
-351 YTIHFTRTPKYF
+351 YTIHFTHTPKYF

-378 DESPAPRVSVKADG
+378 DESPAPRVTVKADG

-406 LVLNMPANKDT
+406 LVLNMPANKAT

-423 TSQRELPPDR
+423 TDQPGLPPDR

-443 YHSQGGSGNLLH
+443 YRSQGNSGNLLH

-470 VNFHLKSNNN
+470 VNFHLKSNSNA
-480 EVRDSVP
+480 VRDSVQY
-487 HFTYLVSTL
+487 FTYL
-496 GLCQPTAP
+496 
-504 HLGDLGVQVSTNPAF
+504 
-519 LCPPQIMSKGR
+519 IMSKGR
-530 IIRVG
+530 IVQVG

-564 YYYVK
+564 YYYVM

-615 DHKAWVGLVAVDKGV
+615 DHNAHVGLVAVDKGV
-630 FVLSKKNKITQS
+630 FVLSKKNKLTQS

-654 CTPGSGRDNVGVFA
+654 CTPGSGKDNVGVFA
-668 DAGLSLVTNVKI
+668 DAGLNLVTNVNI
-680 ITPPRSEVQCPQPA
+680 GTPQRAEVQCPQPA

-701 QLIEYKGTKGHQ
+701 QLMAYKGTK
-713 RVSHVPDGPQARTG
+713 
-727 CQLGASVLAAAEYT
+727 AAEYT
-741 DKTLRKCCEDGMK
+741 DKALRKCCEDGMK

-762 EHRTN
+762 EQRTN

-773 ACIRA
+773 TCIRA

-803 SKCWATVGG
+803 SKCEV
-812 WALRPW
+812 
-818 SRGMLPS
+818 
-825 PGEADDGFLADEDI
+825 DDDFLSDEDI

-849 LWQLEELT
+849 LWQVEPLT
-857 EQPNELGISTKTL
+857 EPPNELGISKKTL

-887 ISQTKGLCVADPYEI
+887 LSQTKGLCVADPYEI

-922 QVEIRA
+922 QVEVRA
-928 ILYNYWTHEITV
+928 ILYNYWMYDITV
-940 RVELMHNPA
+940 RVELMYNPA
-949 LCSASTSKM
+949 LCSASTSKQ

-964 KLKPQSSWAVPFIIV
+964 KLKAQSSWAVPFVIV

-986 DIEVKAAVRGRFV
+986 DVEVKAAVRGKDV

-1020 KIVELDP
+1020 TIVELDP
-1027 KKKGVNGVQ
+1027 KTKGINGVQ
-1036 KENVKAANLSD
+1036 EEKVRAANLSD

-1077 LKHLITTPSGCGE
+1077 LKHLIVTPAGCGE

-1105 LDNTLQWESL
+1105 LDSTLQWEIF
-1115 GVDRRTEA
+1115 GVDRRAEA
-1123 IGLIKKGYTQQLAF
+1123 INLIKKGYTQQLAF

-1146 FKDRAASTWLTAY
+1146 FNNRPSSTWLTAY

-1177 ICGAIKWLILEK
+1177 VCGAVKWLILEK

-1194 IFQEDAAV
+1194 IFQEDAPV

-1218 SLTAFVLIALQEARG
+1218 SLTAFVLIALQEAREV
-1233 ICKDHVNSL
+1233 CKDHVNSL

-1270 YALALTGKLTSEKV
+1270 YALALAGKLKSEKV
-1284 LMKFSKEGKSWE
+1284 LMKFSKEGKRWE
-1296 ERNAHTY
+1296 ERNARTY

-1313 ALLQMEKSELTG
+1313 ALLQLEKPELTG
-1325 PVAHWLA
+1325 PVARWLA

-1339 GYGSTQATILV
+1339 GYGSTQATMMV

-1360 SPRQLELNLDV
+1360 TPRQLELNLDV

-1376 RRANAI
+1376 RRASAI

-1391 LVARSA
+1391 LVARST

-1411 TGKGTMTVVTVYHA
+1411 TGKGTMTVVTIYNA
-1425 KVPEKD
+1425 KVPDKD
-1431 DKCDSFDLRVQVEDV
+1431 NKCDSFDLQVQVEDV

-1451 QDGFFRSLKITIC
+1451 EEGVIRSIKINIC
-1464 TRYLGTVDAT
+1464 TRYLDNVDAT

-1486 LPDLQDLKRLTD
+1486 FPDLQDLKRLTD
-1498 GVDKYISKYEIDQ
+1498 GVDRYISKFEIDQ
-1511 GQSERSN
+1511 AQSDRSN
-1518 LIIYLDKIS
+1518 VVIYLDKIS

-1540 RFQVGLIQP
+1540 RFEVGLIQP
-1549 AAVTVYSYYKID
+1549 AAVTVYTYYKID
-1561 DRCTRFYHPE
+1561 DRCTRFYHPD
-1571 KNKGQLSK
+1571 KDGGQLSK

-1593 FMRHK
+1593 FMRQK
-1598 QDTQITVN
+1598 QDVPITVN
-1606 QRIQRACEPGVDYV
+1606 QRIERACEPGVDYV
-1620 YKVKL
+1620 YKVK
-1625 MAVEQSSS
+1625 MVAREQSSS

-1644 IKMGTD
+1644 IKIGTD
-1650 EDPAGSNR
+1650 EAPAGSNR

-1664 QCRDAL
+1664 QCRDSL
-1670 RLQIGQDYLLWGL
+1670 RLQVGQDYLLWGL
-1683 ATDLWVTSGRFSY
+1683 ATDLWVTGGR
-1696 LIGKDT
+1696 
-1702 WLEVWPSEVAC
+1702 
-1713 QEPDLQ
+1713 
-1719 PLCQD
+1719 
-1724 FIEFA
+1724 
-1729 EAMTMFGCP
+1729 
-1738 S
+1738 

>member
-1 MMVTPAVLRLETEEQ
+1 MGAPVLPLLLGLLLLQTAPTYAQMVTMVTPAVLRLDTEER
-16 VVLEVP
+16 VVLEAP
-22 GLTTAAKATI
+22 QLTTPTEAT
-32 TVHDFPL
+32 VLVQDFPL
-39 KRQVLYQTHVPLSPA
+39 KRKVLDQIRVPLRPD
-54 EGMLATATI
+54 EGSLANATI
-63 KVSAKALPQ
+63 KVLAKSLPQ
-72 AAGKQFVSVL
+72 AAGKRFVSVT
-82 ARVDQVTLEKVLLVS
+82 VQVAQTTLEKVLLVS

-116 TGVALPP
+116 VVLCRFFAVGHLM
-123 LWSEPPHG
+123 EPI
-131 AAVQDSDR
+131 SK
-139 GDQGGCPLGTQGHGD
+139 
-154 TATHATVP
+154 TVIVEVK
-162 NHSMSLQTPDNVI
+162 TPDNVI
-175 IKQVPVSSPKKT
+175 IRQVPVSSPMKT
-187 GIYSL
+187 GIFSL
-192 NHNLPEVISL
+192 NHNLPEVVSL
-202 GTWTIM
+202 GTWTIT

-213 SPEQVFS
+213 SPEKAFS

-232 FEVVLEPEEKFLYV
+232 FEVILEPEEKFLYI
-246 DRKDDFRVSIT
+246 DRNENFRVSIT

-264 RLQGSAFV
+264 RVHGSAFV

-284 IPQSLRRVQVID
+284 IPQSLQRVQVAD

-307 LQQRFANL
+307 LRERFANP

-334 SDMVEAQRTG
+334 SDMVEAQRSG
-344 IHIVTSP
+344 IRIVTSP
-351 YTIHFTRTPKYF
+351 YTIHFTHTPKYF

-378 DESPAPRVSVKADG
+378 DESPAPRVTVKADG

-423 TSQRELPPDR
+423 TDQAGLPTDR

-443 YHSQGGSGNLLH
+443 YRSQGSSGNFLH
-455 LAVGATELQPGDNLA
+455 LAVRATELQPGDNLA
-470 VNFHLKSNNN
+470 VNFHLKSRSNAISDA
-480 EVRDSVP
+480 VSY
-487 HFTYLVSTL
+487 FTYL
-496 GLCQPTAP
+496 
-504 HLGDLGVQVSTNPAF
+504 
-519 LCPPQIMSKGR
+519 IMSKGR
-530 IIRVG
+530 IVRVG

-549 LPVTAELIPSFRIVA
+549 LPVTADLIPSFRIVA
-564 YYYVK
+564 YYYVM

-591 VKGATEADNRV
+591 VKGATEGDNRV
-602 HEPGTPMRLRIEG
+602 QEPGTPMRLRIEG
-615 DHKAWVGLVAVDKGV
+615 DHNAHVGLVAVDKGV
-630 FVLSKKNKITQS
+630 FVLSKKNKLTQS
-642 KVWDTVEKSDIG
+642 KVWDMVEKSDIG

-668 DAGLSLVTNVKI
+668 DAGLSLVTSIKVA
-680 ITPPRSEVQCPQPA
+680 TPQRSEVQCPQAA

-701 QLIEYKGTKGHQ
+701 QLIEYKGTK
-713 RVSHVPDGPQARTG
+713 
-727 CQLGASVLAAAEYT
+727 AAKYT
-741 DKTLRKCCEDGMK
+741 DKALRKCCEDGMK
-754 ENPMGHSC
+754 ENPMDHTC

-773 ACIRA
+773 ACVRA

-789 RDQKQRELHLELAR
+789 RDQKRREFHLKLAR
-803 SKCWATVGG
+803 SKGI
-812 WALRPW
+812 
-818 SRGMLPS
+818 LPP
-825 PGEADDGFLADEDI
+825 PGEAEDLFLAEEGI

-849 LWQLEELT
+849 LWQVESLT
-857 EQPNELGISTKTL
+857 ERPNELGISAKTL

-878 TTWEVLAVS
+878 TTWEVLAIS
-887 ISQTKGLCVADPYEI
+887 LSQTKGLCVADPYEI
-902 TVMKEF
+902 TVRKDF

-928 ILYNYWTHEITV
+928 ILYNYWTQEIKV
-940 RVELMHNPA
+940 RVELMYNPA
-949 LCSASTSKM
+949 LCSASTSKA
-958 RYQQIL
+958 RYRQIL
-964 KLKPQSSWAVPFIIV
+964 KLKPQSSWAVPFVIV

-986 DIEVKAAVRGRFV
+986 DVEVKAAVWDKYV

-1027 KKKGVNGVQ
+1027 KTKGVNGVQ
-1036 KENVKAANLSD
+1036 EERVKATNLSD
-1047 IVPNTESETK
+1047 IVPNTESETR

-1071 AIDGDK
+1071 AIDAQK
-1077 LKHLITTPSGCGE
+1077 LKHLIVTPSGCGE

-1105 LDNTLQWESL
+1105 LDSTLQWETF

-1123 IGLIKKGYTQQLAF
+1123 INLIRKGYTQQLVF

-1146 FKDRAASTWLTAY
+1146 FKNRASSTWLTAY

-1177 ICGAIKWLILEK
+1177 VCGAVKWLILEK
-1189 QKPDG
+1189 QRPDG
-1194 IFQEDAAV
+1194 MFQEDAPV

-1218 SLTAFVLIALQEARG
+1218 SLTAFVLIALQEAREV
-1233 ICKDHVNSL
+1233 CKDLVNNL
-1242 DGSINKAAEY
+1242 DTSINKATEY
-1252 LARRYQSLARPYT
+1252 LGRRYQALARPYT
-1265 VALTS
+1265 VALAS
-1270 YALALTGKLTSEKV
+1270 YALALAGKLKTEKV
-1284 LMKFSKEGKSWE
+1284 LMKFSKGGQSWE

-1313 ALLQMEKSELTG
+1313 ALLEMEKPELTG
-1325 PVAHWLA
+1325 PVARWLA
-1332 QQNYFGG
+1332 QQNYYGG

-1350 FQALAQYQVA
+1350 FQALAQYQV
-1360 SPRQLELNLDV
+1360 SLPRQLELNLDV

-1376 RRANAI
+1376 RRASAI

-1397 ETKLNEDFTVKAEG
+1397 ETRLNEDFTVKAEG
-1411 TGKGTMTVVTVYHA
+1411 TGKGTMTVVTIYNA

-1431 DKCDSFDLRVQVEDV
+1431 NKCDSFDLQVQVEDV

-1451 QDGFFRSLKITIC
+1451 EEGVFRSVKITIC
-1464 TRYLGTVDAT
+1464 TRHRDSVDAT

-1486 LPDLQDLKRLTD
+1486 TPDMQDLKRLTE
-1498 GVDKYISKYEIDQ
+1498 GVDRYISKFEIDQ
-1511 GQSERSN
+1511 ALSDRSN
-1518 LIIYLDKIS
+1518 LVIYLDKIS

-1561 DRCTRFYHPE
+1561 DRCTRFYHPD
-1571 KNKGQLSK
+1571 KDGGKLSK
-1579 ICYGDVCRCAEENC
+1579 ICHGDVCRCAEESC
-1593 FMRHK
+1593 FMRHN
-1598 QDTQITVN
+1598 QDVPITIN
-1606 QRIQRACEPGVDYV
+1606 QRIERACEPGVDYV
-1620 YKVKL
+1620 YKAKL
-1625 MAVEQSSS
+1625 VAKEETPS

-1650 EDPAGSNR
+1650 EDPGGSNR
-1658 TFVSHQ
+1658 TFVSHK

-1670 RLQIGQDYLLWGL
+1670 RLQVGQDYLLWGL
-1683 ATDLWVTSGRFSY
+1683 ATDLWVTGNRFSY
-1696 LIGKDT
+1696 LISKDT
-1702 WLEVWPSEVAC
+1702 WLEAWPSEAAC

-1719 PLCQD
+1719 GLCQQL
-1724 FIEFA
+1724 FEFS
-1729 EAMTMFGCP
+1729 ESMMLFGCP
-1738 S
+1738 T

>member
-1 MMVTPAVLRLETEEQ
+1 MGAPVLPLFLGLLLLHAAPTYAEMVTMVTPAVLRLETEER
-16 VVLEVP
+16 VVLEAP
-22 GLTTAAKATI
+22 GLTTVTEATLL
-32 TVHDFPL
+32 VQDFPL
-39 KRQVLYQTHVPLSPA
+39 KRHVLYQVRVSLSPA
-54 EGMLATATI
+54 EGMLATTTI

-72 AAGKQFVSVL
+72 KTGKQFVSVT
-82 ARVDQVTLEKVLLVS
+82 ARVAKVTLEKVLLVS
-97 LQSGH
+97 LQSGY
-102 IFLQTDKPIYTPGS
+102 IFLQTDKPIYTPS
-116 TGVALPP
+116 SIVLCRFFALGH
-123 LWSEPPHG
+123 LMEPVPK
-131 AAVQDSDR
+131 
-139 GDQGGCPLGTQGHGD
+139 
-154 TATHATVP
+154 TVIVEIK
-162 NHSMSLQTPDNVI
+162 TPDGII
-175 IKQVPVSSPKKT
+175 IKQVPVSSPMKT
-187 GIYSL
+187 GIFSL
-192 NHNLPEVISL
+192 NHNLPEVVSL
-202 GTWTIM
+202 GTWTIT

-232 FEVVLEPEEKFLYV
+232 FEVVLEPEEKFLYI
-246 DRKDDFRVSIT
+246 DQKEDFRVSIT

-264 RLQGSAFV
+264 RLQGTAFV
-272 LFGVMVDDEKKS
+272 LFGVMVDDEKRS
-284 IPQSLRRVQVID
+284 IPQSLQRVKVSD
-296 GDGEAVLSMAT
+296 GDGEAVLSMAM
-307 LQQRFANL
+307 LRQRFANP

-334 SDMVEAQRTG
+334 SDMVEAQRSG
-344 IHIVTSP
+344 IRIVTSP
-351 YTIHFTRTPKYF
+351 YTIHFTHTPKYF

-378 DESPAPRVSVKADG
+378 DESPAARVAVKADG

-406 LVLNMPANKDT
+406 LVLNMPANRDA

-423 TSQRELPPDR
+423 TNQPGLPPDR

-443 YHSQGGSGNLLH
+443 YRSQTSAGNFLH

-480 EVRDSVP
+480 AVRDSVP
-487 HFTYLVSTL
+487 YFTYL
-496 GLCQPTAP
+496 
-504 HLGDLGVQVSTNPAF
+504 
-519 LCPPQIMSKGR
+519 IMSKGR
-530 IIRVG
+530 IVHVG

-564 YYYVK
+564 YYFVL
-569 PSEIVADSIWVD
+569 PGEIVADSIWVD

-615 DHKAWVGLVAVDKGV
+615 DHNAHVGLVAVDKGV
-630 FVLSKKNKITQS
+630 FVLSKKNKLTQS

-668 DAGLSLVTNVKI
+668 DAGLSLVTNMKI
-680 ITPPRSEVQCPQPA
+680 ATPQRAEVQCPQPA

-701 QLIEYKGTKGHQ
+701 QLIEYKGTKM
-713 RVSHVPDGPQARTG
+713 
-727 CQLGASVLAAAEYT
+727 AEYT
-741 DKTLRKCCEDGMK
+741 DKMLRKCCEDGMK

-762 EHRTN
+762 EQRTN

-773 ACIRA
+773 ACVRA

-803 SKCWATVGG
+803 S
-812 WALRPW
+812 
-818 SRGMLPS
+818 
-825 PGEADDGFLADEDI
+825 EADDSFLSDEDI

-849 LWQLEELT
+849 LWQVEPLT

-878 TTWEVLAVS
+878 TTWEVLAIS
-887 ISQTKGLCVADPYEI
+887 LSQTKGLCVADPYEI

-928 ILYNYWTHEITV
+928 ILYNYWTDEITV

-958 RYQQIL
+958 RYQQIIRL
-964 KLKPQSSWAVPFIIV
+964 KAQSSWAVPFVIV

-986 DIEVKAAVRGRFV
+986 DVEVKAAVRGKFV

-1027 KKKGVNGVQ
+1027 KKRGINGVQ
-1036 KENVKAANLSD
+1036 EEKVKAGNLSD

-1077 LKHLITTPSGCGE
+1077 LKHLIVTPAGCGE
-1090 QNMIGMTPTVIATHY
+1090 QNMIGLTPTVIATHY
-1105 LDNTLQWESL
+1105 LDSTLQWESL

-1123 IGLIKKGYTQQLAF
+1123 VNLIRKGYTQQLAF

-1146 FKDRAASTWLTAY
+1146 FKDRPSSTWLTAY

-1177 ICGAIKWLILEK
+1177 ICGAVKWLILEK

-1194 IFQEDAAV
+1194 IFQEDAPV

-1218 SLTAFVLIALQEARG
+1218 SLTAFVLIALQESQG
-1233 ICKDHVNSL
+1233 VCKDHVNSL
-1242 DGSINKAAEY
+1242 DGSITKAAEY
-1252 LARRYQSLARPYT
+1252 LARRYQSLTRPYT

-1270 YALALTGKLTSEKV
+1270 YALALTGKLKSEKV
-1284 LMKFSKEGKSWE
+1284 LMKFSKEGKRWE
-1296 ERNAHTY
+1296 ERNARTY

-1313 ALLQMEKSELTG
+1313 ALLQMEKPELTG
-1325 PVAHWLA
+1325 PVARWLA

-1350 FQALAQYQVA
+1350 FQALAHYEVA
-1360 SPRQLELNLDV
+1360 TPRQLDLNLDV

-1376 RRANAI
+1376 RRASAI

-1397 ETKLNEDFTVKAEG
+1397 ETKFNEDFTVKAEG
-1411 TGKGTMTVVTVYHA
+1411 TGKGTMTVVTIYNA

-1431 DKCDSFDLRVQVEDV
+1431 NKCDNFDLRVQVEDV
-1446 KAGKE
+1446 NRGKE
-1451 QDGFFRSLKITIC
+1451 QDGVLRSIKITIC
-1464 TRYLGTVDAT
+1464 TRYLDNVDAT
-1474 MSILDVSMLTGF
+1474 MSILDVTMLTGF
-1486 LPDLQDLKRLTD
+1486 SPDLQDLKRLTD
-1498 GVDKYISKYEIDQ
+1498 GVDRYISKFEIDQ
-1511 GQSERSN
+1511 AQSERSN
-1518 LIIYLDKIS
+1518 LVIYLDKIS
-1527 HKAEECFSFKAHQ
+1527 HKAEECFSFRAHQ

-1561 DRCTRFYHPE
+1561 DRCTRFYHPD
-1571 KNKGQLSK
+1571 KNSGQLSK

-1593 FMRHK
+1593 FVRQK
-1598 QDTQITVN
+1598 QDVPITVN
-1606 QRIQRACEPGVDYV
+1606 QRIKRACEPGVDYV

-1625 MAVEQSSS
+1625 MAMEQSPT
-1633 HDNYIMTILSV
+1633 HDNYIMTVLSV

-1658 TFVSHQ
+1658 TFVSHW

-1683 ATDLWVTSGRFSY
+1683 ATDLWATGSRFSY

-1702 WLEVWPSEVAC
+1702 WLEAWPSEVAC
-1713 QEPDLQ
+1713 QEADLQ

-1724 FIEFA
+1724 FVEFS